1 MREWEEY
8 REELELIFDEAGKE
22 IAALPAGLGDWG
34 RELLALSHPL
44 RNGGRA
50 NGISYLLPYWMRE
63 LTNSPIELCRD
74 LAIGNIYAMLR
85 YFLLDDAM
93 DGKEKGP
100 ERVRSSLVLGQ
111 LLEELFRQRYERH
124 FPHDSALWGCYRR
137 YVREWAVSVR
147 SEMANPI
154 DPHEVGRLAGK
165 AAPVKIGASGL
176 LLRAGM
182 PDRIPGV
189 EEAVDLALAALQL
202 SDDWADW
209 KEDLPVPN
217 GNAFLTIVRSAL
229 PPFNGDALEE
239 RSVRTAIYH
248 QHAVGLL
255 ADVAESY
262 AGRLRRIS
270 CRPSRLA
277 AFADAVAEGMRKDAR
292 DIERSKQRLAEE
304 GGFAHLMSRFQ
315 DI

>member
-1 MREWEEY
+1 MREWEDY
-8 REELELIFDEAGKE
+8 REELELIFGEASEE
-22 IAALPAGLGDWG
+22 IATLPAGLGERG
-34 RELLALSHPL
+34 QELLALSHPL

-93 DGKEKGP
+93 DGKEKEP
-100 ERVRSSLVLGQ
+100 EGVRSSLVLGQ
-111 LLEELFRQRYERH
+111 LLEELFRQRYQRH

-137 YVREWAVSVR
+137 YVGEWAASVR

-154 DPHEVGRLAGK
+154 DPHDVGRLAGK

-176 LLRAGM
+176 LLHAGM
-182 PDRIPGV
+182 PDRIPDV
-189 EEAVDLALAALQL
+189 EEAADLALAALQL

-209 KEDLPVPN
+209 KEDLSVPN
-217 GNAFLTIVRSAL
+217 GNAFLTIVRSVL
-229 PPFNGDALEE
+229 PAFNGALDE
-239 RSVRTAIYH
+239 RSVRQAIYH
-248 QHAVGLL
+248 HHAVGLL

-262 AGRLRRIS
+262 AERLRRIS
-270 CRPSRLA
+270 CRPERLA

-304 GGFAHLMSRFQ
+304 GGFAHFMSRIQ
-315 DI
+315 EI